1 VLKRMLAY
9 IWWLPCLSNKVMPGQ
24 YGPIRAVGPRAFSL
38 ACAGDAVPELL
49 LKPYRLNFA
58 SAAIMRFASSRRV
71 NSPAAVAPSTFRARQ
86 HQ

>member
-1 VLKRMLAY
+1 M
-9 IWWLPCLSNKVMPGQ
+9 WWLPCSSNKVVPGQ
-24 YGPIRAVGPRAFSL
+24 YGPIRAVGPRAVSL
-38 ACAGDAVPELL
+38 VCAGDAGPELL

-71 NSPAAVAPSTFRARQ
+71 NSPAAVALSTFRARQ